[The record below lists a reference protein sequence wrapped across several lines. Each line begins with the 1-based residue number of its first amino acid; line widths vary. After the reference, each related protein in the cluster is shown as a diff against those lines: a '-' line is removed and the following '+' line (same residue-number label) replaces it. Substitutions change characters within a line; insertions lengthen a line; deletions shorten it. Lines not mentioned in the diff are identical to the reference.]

1 MANFFDRVVYEVN
14 KGVSSV
20 TESSK
25 ELLEKSRLNGAINE
39 CKEQKLK
46 IAQEIGVKIYN
57 MYMTGAEV
65 PDAVKTDCDGIT
77 QKINEIKAHKRR
89 LDEIRAQEQGEQN
102 TAKKV
107 CECGFEN
114 APDSNFCQKCGK
126 KLN

>member
-25 ELLEKSRLNGAINE
+25 ELLEKSRLDGAINE

-57 MYMTGAEV
+57 MYMTGEEV

-102 TAKKV
+102 TTKKV

-114 APDSNFCQKCGK
+114 APASNCCQKCGK